1 VFLGGYAL
9 SYGRHPCGVEC
20 SGSRDLGVP
29 ECAFCVLGPWSRF
42 EASGVYRGTSLMTKH
57 LPPGPYCRPTP
68 RVLGVSYGVWLFHMD
83 EVPIQD
89 SGSRVGVSV
98 LRVWCLGLWGFCVQG
113 FGFGIWGVQRQL
125 AHEKISP
132 LWTLPLA
139 YALFPRGFLGG
150 FAFSYMRGSPVG
162 NKGSG

>member
-1 VFLGGYAL
+1 MGFGFFIWTRY
-9 SYGRHPCGVEC
+9 P
-20 SGSRDLGVP
+20 
-29 ECAFCVLGPWSRF
+29 
-42 EASGVYRGTSLMTKH
+42 YR
-57 LPPGPYCRPTP
+57 
-68 RVLGVSYGVWLFHMD
+68 
-83 EVPIQD
+83 IQ
-89 SGSRVGVSV
+89 GSRVGVSV

-113 FGFGIWGVQRQL
+113 FGFGVWGVQRQL
-125 AHEKISP
+125 AHEEISP